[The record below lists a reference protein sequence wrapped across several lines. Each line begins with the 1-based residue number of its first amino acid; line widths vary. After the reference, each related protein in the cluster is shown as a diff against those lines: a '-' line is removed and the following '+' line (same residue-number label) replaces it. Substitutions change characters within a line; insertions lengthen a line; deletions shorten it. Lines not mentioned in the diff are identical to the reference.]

1 MLRLVRETAMAIER
15 SIGLIDESRDLIERS
30 RSTIEKIQPI
40 PCAKCGGDANRIRR
54 APDPLN
60 AGAEMW
66 TFRCNRCARLTWQFN
81 KSNAALRRSH

>member
-1 MLRLVRETAMAIER
+1 MLKLVRETTMAIER

-30 RSTIEKIQPI
+30 RSTLIDKIQPVL
-40 PCAKCGGDANRIRR
+40 CAKCGGDANRIRR

-66 TFRCNRCARLTWQFN
+66 TFRCDGCGRLTWQFN
-81 KSNAALRRSH
+81 IKSH